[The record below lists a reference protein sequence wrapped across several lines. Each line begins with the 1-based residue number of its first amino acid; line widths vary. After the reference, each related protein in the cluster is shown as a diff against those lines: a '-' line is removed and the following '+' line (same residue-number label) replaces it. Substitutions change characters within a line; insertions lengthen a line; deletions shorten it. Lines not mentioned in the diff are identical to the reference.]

1 MLRRTIKYTLTI
13 LGEIEVAEGANDDA
27 IRSSIAEDYES
38 MERDLGYVNDVEWEE
53 ITV

>member
-1 MLRRTIKYTLTI
+1 MRRTIKYTLTI

-27 IRSSIAEDYES
+27 ILSAIAEDYES
-38 MERDLGYVNDVEWEE
+38 MECDMEYVNDVEWEE